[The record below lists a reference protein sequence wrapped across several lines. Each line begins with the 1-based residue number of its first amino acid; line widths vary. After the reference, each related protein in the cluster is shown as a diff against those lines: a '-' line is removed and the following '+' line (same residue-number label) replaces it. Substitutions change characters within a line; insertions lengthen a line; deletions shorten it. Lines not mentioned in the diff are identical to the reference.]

1 MRSVLFALLAAC
13 CNAIAN
19 VLQRRA
25 AVTIPDTAELRLRLI
40 GYLLRRPVW
49 YVAMTGLLGG
59 FAFQTIALDGGEL
72 AVVQPLLV
80 TELPLTLLLA
90 GVVFRRGL
98 GGREWSAVLAMS
110 VGLVLLLLSAAPSG
124 GTIEQPAAA
133 WLLTASVTAAV
144 MAGLVAAGA
153 VSGGSFRGGLFG
165 AAAGVGFGIT
175 AAFIKA
181 TTTLFGQGLSGVLTS
196 WAPYAMVA
204 AGATSLFLAQNA
216 YQAGQLA
223 VAQPPIT
230 ILDPLTSIALGV
242 LLFDERLRTG
252 LALVPEIIG
261 AALIAGGTVVLAH
274 SPLVAGDRSASRDGG
289 HAGATPGPRTGPR
302 TGGDD

>member
-13 CNAIAN
+13 CNALAN

-25 AVTIPDTAELRLRLI
+25 AVTVPDAAELRPSLI
-40 GYLLRRPVW
+40 GYLLREPVW
-49 YVAMTGLLGG
+49 YAAMGALLGG
-59 FAFQTIALDGGEL
+59 FLFQTVALDSGGL

-98 GGREWSAVLAMS
+98 GGREWLAVFAMS
-110 VGLVLLLLSAAPSG
+110 LGLALLLGFADPRG
-124 GTIEQPAAA
+124 GHIEQPAAA

-144 MAGLVAAGA
+144 MAGLVTAA
-153 VSGGSFRGGLFG
+153 VFLGGNLRAGLFA

-181 TTTLFGQGLSGVLTS
+181 TTILFDQGLAGVLSS

-204 AGATSLFLAQNA
+204 AGATSLFLSQNA
-216 YQAGQLA
+216 YQAGPLA

-242 LLFDERLRTG
+242 LLFDERLHTG
-252 LALVPEIIG
+252 IALVPEIVG
-261 AALIAGGTVVLAH
+261 AALIAGGTVVLAR
-274 SPLVAGDRSASRDGG
+274 SPLVAGDR
-289 HAGATPGPRTGPR
+289 
-302 TGGDD
+302 